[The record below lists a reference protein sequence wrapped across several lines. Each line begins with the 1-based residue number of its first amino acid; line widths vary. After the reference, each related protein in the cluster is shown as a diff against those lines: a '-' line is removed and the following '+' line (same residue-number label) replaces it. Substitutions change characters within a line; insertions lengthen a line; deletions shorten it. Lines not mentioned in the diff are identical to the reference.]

1 MAVGLPDGWV
11 VGTSL
16 DGERWG
22 HHVAGADGGGVA
34 LAALDLDGDGAQ
46 ELIIASGTTVSAW
59 AWNGHAARARP

>member
-1 MAVGLPDGWV
+1 LADGWV

-22 HHVAGADGGGVA
+22 HHIAGANGVGLA
-34 LAALDLDGDGAQ
+34 LAALDVEDDGTQ

-59 AWNGHAARARP
+59 MWSGHAARARQ